1 MRSDY
6 LPDDLKAL
14 WKEMEMDPPVFSP
27 DQLRKEA
34 DKLRAGL
41 RRRSIIGGGAAW
53 LVLVAFVVC
62 FFFFSNTLER
72 IGSALIVLGAAYMLV
87 QLRMRPPRV
96 LPDVGETGGTQFYRA
111 ELKRQ
116 RDFHRG
122 SWLWSRLLVL
132 LPGPIVFMIG
142 FVRAYPEAAPFM
154 WLDFATLLVLAVLAV
169 PLNLRLARKYQR
181 RIDTLDASQS
191 RS

>member
-14 WKEMEMDPPVFSP
+14 WKEMEMSPPVFSP
-27 DQLRKEA
+27 DRLRKEA
-34 DKLRAGL
+34 DKLRKGL

-53 LVLVAFVVC
+53 FSIAGFVAY
-62 FFFFSNTLER
+62 FFFFPNALQR
-72 IGSALIVLGAAYMLV
+72 IGSVLTVLAAAYFLV
-87 QLRMRPPRV
+87 QLRMRPPRA
-96 LPDVGETGGTQFYRA
+96 LPDVGEIGGVQFYRT
-111 ELKRQ
+111 ELERQ

-122 SWLWSRLLVL
+122 SWLWSRALVL
-132 LPGPIVFMIG
+132 LPGPLIFCVG
-142 FVRAYPEAAPFM
+142 LAQAYPEIAVFVWLELAAF
-154 WLDFATLLVLAVLAV
+154 LALLVLAV

-181 RIDTLDASQS
+181 RIEILDASQS

>member
-14 WKEMEMDPPVFSP
+14 WKEMEMNPSVFSP

-53 LVLVAFVVC
+53 IVLAAFVAV
-62 FFFFSNTLER
+62 FFFFPSTLGR
-72 IGSALIVLGAAYMLV
+72 IGSALTVLGAGYMLV
-87 QLRMRPPRV
+87 QLRMRPPRA
-96 LPDVGETGGTQFYRA
+96 LPDVGEVGGVQFYRG
-111 ELKRQ
+111 ELERQ

-122 SWLWSRLLVL
+122 SWFWSRLLIL
-132 LPGPIVFMIG
+132 LPGPIIFLMG
-142 FVRAYPEAAPFM
+142 FVHVFPDAAPLM
-154 WLDFATLLVLAVLAV
+154 WLDLAALLVLAVLAV

-181 RIDTLDASQS
+181 RIDLLDASQKGS
-191 RS
+191 